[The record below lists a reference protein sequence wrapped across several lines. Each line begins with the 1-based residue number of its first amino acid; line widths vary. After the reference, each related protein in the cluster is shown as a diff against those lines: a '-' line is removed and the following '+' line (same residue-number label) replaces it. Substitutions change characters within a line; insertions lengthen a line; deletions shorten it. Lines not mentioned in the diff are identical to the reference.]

1 MDILKMMKQAMNM
14 KSKMKEI
21 QSTLA
26 DKHASVEYEG
36 VNVTISCDL
45 KKVDCRLD
53 PAVMNHGPEKLSQN
67 ISHAF
72 EQALSQAKQTS
83 AEELKQAMGGMDM
96 GGLTD
101 MLT

>member
-21 QSTLA
+21 QSSLA
-26 DKHASVEYEG
+26 GKSASVEYEG

-45 KKVDCRLD
+45 KKAQCRLD
-53 PAVMNHGPEKLSQN
+53 PAVMNQNAEKLSQI
-67 ISHAF
+67 ISHAI

-83 AEELKQAMGGMDM
+83 AQELKQVMGGMDM
-96 GGLTD
+96 AGLTD

>member
-21 QSTLA
+21 QSSLA
-26 DKHASVEYEG
+26 GKSASVEYEG

-45 KKVDCRLD
+45 KKVQCKLD
-53 PAVMNHGPEKLSQN
+53 PSVMNQNVEKLSQV

-83 AEELKQAMGGMDM
+83 AGELKQAMGGMDM
-96 GGLTD
+96 SGLTD